1 MDYPVNITTP
11 TGKVLEA
18 QSPTIR
24 KFWERLLPA
33 QNAELPCMQ
42 EWQAGKYQPT
52 SFKDVHAQ
60 AHCTAGYLMRR
71 GLRKGDH
78 VGIIAHPGMRYHVM
92 QIALQYLG
100 AVNVTIPH
108 NYFAEEIDRLAQRY
122 HFKLLFVDSASQ
134 FLAYGEFKEM
144 KEQLLGVVIGE
155 DDVDALDPEKI
166 VTYDRV
172 VTLGKA
178 AWREEANELKAM
190 KAAML
195 PQDLC
200 AILLEPEGKA
210 TNLKMEQWMQAVD
223 QAEKALLSAQVKNI
237 LVCIA
242 PDRLLWRAFGFA
254 AVFNRVSWWIRPLQ
268 DLRGAGYLLIKPEMA
283 LLDPTGMRLLYD
295 LLPELIDVA
304 EKGRKAITL
313 AMEVVR
319 KRDDAKAAG
328 KKDPIMNRLK
338 YSTSNRKLYKRI
350 RTKLGGKIAQLV
362 IDKGLID
369 ADARLLFEEASIK
382 ITQGA

>member
-1 MDYPVNITTP
+1 MDSPANITTP

-18 QSPTIR
+18 QSPMIK
-24 KFWERLLPA
+24 KFWERLMPA
-33 QNAELPCMQ
+33 QNAELPCLH

-60 AHCTAGYLMRR
+60 AHCAAGYLMRR

-78 VGIIAHPGMRYHVM
+78 VGVIAHPGMRYHVL
-92 QIALQYLG
+92 QIALQFLG
-100 AVNVTIPH
+100 AINVTIPH
-108 NYFAEEIDRLAQRY
+108 NFSTEEIDQLAHRY
-122 HFKLLFVDSASQ
+122 HFRLLFVDSAAQ

-190 KAAML
+190 KGAML
-195 PQDLC
+195 PQHLC

-210 TNLKMEQWMQAVD
+210 TQVKMEQWMAAVD
-223 QAEKALLSAQVKNI
+223 QAEKALLNTQAKN
-237 LVCIA
+237 LLTSIA

-254 AVFNRVSWWIRPLQ
+254 AIFNRVAWWIRPAQ
-268 DLRGAGYLLIKPEMA
+268 DLRGAGYTLIKPEMA
-283 LLDPTGMRLLYD
+283 LLDPTGLRMLYD
-295 LLPELIDVA
+295 LLPELIDVP

-350 RTKLGGKIAQLV
+350 RNKLGGKICELV
-362 IDKGLID
+362 LDKGVVD

-382 ITQGA
+382 ISQPG